1 MSKSI
6 ITLGGGMVGSAIAR
20 DLKESNY
27 NITVA
32 DWNEGVQSYLAPF
45 DINYIKL
52 DFLNN
57 DALKKAIENFDLVI
71 GAVPGFM
78 GYEILKTV
86 IDAGINIVDISFMPE
101 DSRELF
107 QLAIKNG
114 VTAITDAGVA
124 PGISNLLYGKAL
136 FEFDQLHSAN
146 CYVGG

>member
-6 ITLGGGMVGSAIAR
+6 IILGGGMVGSAIAR

-27 NITVA
+27 NVTVA
-32 DWNEGVQSYLAPF
+32 DWDEGVQSYLAPF
-45 DINYIKL
+45 DINYMKL

-57 DALKKAIENFDLVI
+57 DALNKAIENFDLVI

-86 IDAGINIVDISFMPE
+86 LDTGKNIVDISFMPE
-101 DSRELF
+101 DSRALI
-107 QLAIKNG
+107 QLAKKNG

-124 PGISNLLYGKAL
+124 PGISNLLFGKL
-136 FEFDQLHSAN
+136 FYFIS
-146 CYVGG
+146 G

>member
-27 NITVA
+27 NVTVA
-32 DWNEGVQSYLAPF
+32 DWDEGVQSYLTPF
-45 DINYIKL
+45 DINYMKL
-52 DFLNN
+52 DFLND

-86 IDAGINIVDISFMPE
+86 IDAGKNIVDISFMAE
-101 DSRELF
+101 NSRELIH
-107 QLAIKNG
+107 LAKKNG
-114 VTAITDAGVA
+114 VTAVTDAGVA
-124 PGISNLLYGKAL
+124 PGISNLVFGKGI
-136 FEFDQLHSAN
+136 FKFDQ
-146 CYVGG
+146 